1 MRILHFFLDG
11 GLMEEG
17 WIEVKN
23 INVLLNLLNVGDARL
38 DAEVFA
44 VSYNV
49 LVKSMGLAKHHRC
62 YLINHVKTDQ

>member
-44 VSYNV
+44 VSY
-49 LVKSMGLAKHHRC
+49 M
-62 YLINHVKTDQ
+62 YW

>member
-49 LVKSMGLAKHHRC
+49 LVKP
-62 YLINHVKTDQ
+62 IWVWQNITDVI